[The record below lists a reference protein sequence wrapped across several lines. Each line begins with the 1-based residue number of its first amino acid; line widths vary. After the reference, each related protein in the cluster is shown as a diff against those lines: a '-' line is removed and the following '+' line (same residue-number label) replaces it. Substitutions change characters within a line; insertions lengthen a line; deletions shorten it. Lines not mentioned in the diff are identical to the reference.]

1 MDIDGQTD
9 MGGVQQAFLTTHWS
23 LIEDARSPEED
34 KDGALI
40 GLLLERYWKPVYC
53 YLRRKGY
60 HNEEAKD
67 LTQDFFHEVVLGH
80 HLIDKADPAKGR
92 FRSFLL
98 MALTRYLINRHAEET
113 AQKRIPKDK
122 LASLEMTD
130 EPPEAY
136 HSASTLTPEDSFNYA
151 WVSTLLERVLAEVES
166 ACHKDGKSV
175 HWDLFNE
182 RILEPIMKD
191 VEPPSMDDLCHKYGI
206 AGRIKAS
213 NMIVTVKRRLQAV
226 FCQHLRDSVMTEEAL
241 GDELTEIRRF
251 LPELAQYD

>member
-1 MDIDGQTD
+1 MGIDGQTD

-23 LIEDARSPEED
+23 LIEGSRSPHQD
-34 KDGALI
+34 NDGALT
-40 GLLLERYWKPVYC
+40 GLLLQRYWKPVYC

-98 MALTRYLINRHAEET
+98 MALTRYLINRHGEET

-122 LASLEMTD
+122 LTSFDMTD

-136 HSASTLTPEDSFNYA
+136 YSASTLTPEDSFNHA
-151 WVSTLLERVLAEVES
+151 WVSALLDRVLAEVES
-166 ACHKDGKSV
+166 SCHEDGKSV

-182 RILEPIMKD
+182 RILEPIMKAID
-191 VEPPSMDDLCHKYGI
+191 PPSMEDLCHKYGI
-206 AGRIKAS
+206 AGKIKAS

-226 FCQHLRDSVMTEEAL
+226 FREHLRESVMTEESL
-241 GDELTEIRRF
+241 SGELAEIKRF
-251 LPELAQYD
+251 LPELAQYR

>member
-1 MDIDGQTD
+1 MDFDGQTD

-34 KDGALI
+34 KNGALI
-40 GLLLERYWKPVYC
+40 GLLLEWYWKPVYC

-98 MALTRYLINRHAEET
+98 LALNRYLINRHAEET
-113 AQKRIPKDK
+113 AQKRIPKGK
-122 LASLEMTD
+122 LASLDMTD
-130 EPPEAY
+130 EPPDSY
-136 HSASTLTPEDSFNYA
+136 LSASALTPEDTFTHV
-151 WVSTLLERVLAEVES
+151 WVSALLERVLAEVES
-166 ACHKDGKSV
+166 SCHKDGKSV

-191 VEPPSMDDLCHKYGI
+191 VDAPSMDDLCHKYGI
-206 AGRIKAS
+206 AGKIKAS
-213 NMIVTVKRRLQAV
+213 NMIVTVKRRLQTV
-226 FCQHLRDSVMTEEAL
+226 FREHLRDSVMTEEAL
-241 GDELTEIRRF
+241 CDELAEIKRF
-251 LPELAQYD
+251 LPELAQYP